1 MSKSKCKPSPISTRR
16 SQQLPPLPETYK
28 ILHNP
33 EPDSPDSCELLRS
46 ESKFILMV
54 NHSPKLI
61 SSHQRLPKMDF
72 QSFSPTERRRS
83 TDTKKLTVDVK
94 TCSRLSK
101 NIFNIEEKLCS
112 KTPDG
117 LDVTFGLN

>member
-1 MSKSKCKPSPISTRR
+1 
-16 SQQLPPLPETYK
+16 
-28 ILHNP
+28 
-33 EPDSPDSCELLRS
+33 
-46 ESKFILMV
+46 MV

-72 QSFSPTERRRS
+72 QTFSPAERRKS
-83 TDTKKLTVDVK
+83 TDNKKLTVDVK
-94 TCSRLSK
+94 AFSGLSK
-101 NIFNIEEKLCS
+101 HIFNIEEKLMS

>member
-1 MSKSKCKPSPISTRR
+1 
-16 SQQLPPLPETYK
+16 
-28 ILHNP
+28 
-33 EPDSPDSCELLRS
+33 
-46 ESKFILMV
+46 
-54 NHSPKLI
+54 
-61 SSHQRLPKMDF
+61 MDF